1 MSQSSSRTPLL
12 VILVALVLFAI
23 GAWGFY
29 SSDGA
34 TKARER
40 EARLADAES
49 SGPEELAPTLDV
61 RTIVARTIEA
71 KEIVE
76 LSGVL
81 EPVRATWVAAELAGR
96 ITEVP
101 VAEFSPIQ
109 SGDVLARLDSA
120 LPRAELIRA
129 EASHAFA
136 KTELERQERLG
147 SQSVASKA
155 ELERASAEERRA
167 YAALLEARTRLGF
180 TRIKA
185 PFDGIVNALDLDPG
199 AYVQP
204 GARIAEILDV
214 SEIEIK
220 VLVSDRQIGSISE
233 GMDARIRID
242 SLGSE
247 RFDAKIVRVGRA
259 PSSGGQRYP
268 VVASLDNAA
277 GRFRPGM
284 LAVVL
289 FEVGARKALR
299 LPVGA
304 LVREFE
310 LEYVFSL
317 DETGTAKRQRVVTR
331 PVPFRPDQIEI
342 LEGVAEN
349 DRIAITAV
357 DQLRD
362 GLRVRVQ

>member
-1 MSQSSSRTPLL
+1 MINASSRTPLF
-12 VILVALVLFAI
+12 VILIALIFFAV
-23 GAWGFY
+23 GVWGFY

-40 EARLADAES
+40 DARLAEAGD
-49 SGPEELAPTLDV
+49 SGPSEIAPTLDV
-61 RTIVARTIEA
+61 RSIIARSVEA
-71 KEIVE
+71 QEIIE

-81 EPVRATWVAAELAGR
+81 EPLRTTWVAAESAGR
-96 ITEVP
+96 IVEVP
-101 VAEFSPIQ
+101 IAEFSPIAA
-109 SGDVLARLDSA
+109 GDVLVRLDPS

-129 EASHAFA
+129 EASHALA
-136 KTELERQERLG
+136 KAEFSRQQRLG
-147 SQSVASKA
+147 SQSVASQA

-167 YAALLEARTRLGF
+167 YAALLEARTRLGY
-180 TRIKA
+180 TRITA

-214 SEIEIK
+214 SKVEMT
-220 VLVSDRQIGSISE
+220 VLVSDRQIDSIKE
-233 GMDARIRID
+233 GITARIRID

-247 RFDAKIVRVGRA
+247 RFDAQIVRVGQA
-259 PSSGGQRYP
+259 TQAGSQRYP
-268 VVASLDNAA
+268 VVARLGNAE

-284 LAVVL
+284 LATAL
-289 FEVGARKALR
+289 FEIGAQKAIR

-310 LEYVFSL
+310 LEYVFAL
-317 DETGTAKRQRVVTR
+317 DANDTARRQRVSTR

-342 LEGVAEN
+342 LEGVAEG
-349 DRIAITAV
+349 DRIAITAI

-362 GLRVRVQ
+362 GLRVRAQ